1 MPSIVELPQKMVRV
15 TLQMRMTCA
24 RDISDRLSEIKCS
37 NLASINK
44 RSNSAAGIESAP
56 ILRKR
61 QAPAADRVS
70 IDIEIIKDALMRKM
84 ISEPQRYVQSV
95 FTLNR
100 VQTDKTVRSC
110 NVHLLETEYTIQLIF
125 NSLYFD
131 THCYF
136 KSICLRCKF

>member
-1 MPSIVELPQKMVRV
+1 MPSIVELPQKMVRI

-24 RDISDRLSEIKCS
+24 RDISDRHSKIKCS

-70 IDIEIIKDALMRKM
+70 NDTEIIKDALMRKM
-84 ISEPQRYVQSV
+84 ISELQRYVQCFYAKS
-95 FTLNR
+95 TLHKPDSE
-100 VQTDKTVRSC
+100 V
-110 NVHLLETEYTIQLIF
+110 L
-125 NSLYFD
+125 
-131 THCYF
+131 
-136 KSICLRCKF
+136 